1 MRHVSVLAVPRAL
14 GSALTI
20 PLEMLTAAND
30 VARVYK
36 QPDKICTLEIV
47 TIGQIECRLT
57 GNLHIT
63 CDKLI
68 SEVSKTDLIFIPAVW
83 RNPRAA
89 LHAHPELVQWLNRQ
103 AQERCNPLRSHH
115 WCIFLCGDRKA

>member
-30 VARVYK
+30 IARVYK

-47 TIGQIECRLT
+47 TLGKS
-57 GNLHIT
+57 NA
-63 CDKLI
+63 D
-68 SEVSKTDLIFIPAVW
+68 
-83 RNPRAA
+83 
-89 LHAHPELVQWLNRQ
+89 
-103 AQERCNPLRSHH
+103 
-115 WCIFLCGDRKA
+115 

>member
-30 VARVYK
+30 IARVYK

-47 TIGQIECRLT
+47 TVGQLECRLI
-57 GNLHIT
+57 GN
-63 CDKLI
+63 
-68 SEVSKTDLIFIPAVW
+68 
-83 RNPRAA
+83 
-89 LHAHPELVQWLNRQ
+89 
-103 AQERCNPLRSHH
+103 
-115 WCIFLCGDRKA
+115 

>member
-47 TIGQIECRLT
+47 TIGQSNVE
-57 GNLHIT
+57 
-63 CDKLI
+63 
-68 SEVSKTDLIFIPAVW
+68 
-83 RNPRAA
+83 
-89 LHAHPELVQWLNRQ
+89 
-103 AQERCNPLRSHH
+103 
-115 WCIFLCGDRKA
+115 